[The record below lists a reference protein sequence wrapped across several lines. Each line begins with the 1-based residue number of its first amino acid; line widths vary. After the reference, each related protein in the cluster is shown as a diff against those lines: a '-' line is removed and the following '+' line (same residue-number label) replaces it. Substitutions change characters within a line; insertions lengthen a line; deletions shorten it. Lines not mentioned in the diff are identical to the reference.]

1 MAASDSGAAA
11 RPQRRGRR
19 ARPGDYTHVISLRR
33 EAVLILRVD
42 SEGRHSMD
50 HVRHDSR
57 RTRLP
62 LAAIPELARPVGMY
76 GTMQRTEVGGAI
88 CFGVAVAFATY
99 RL

>member
-1 MAASDSGAAA
+1 
-11 RPQRRGRR
+11 
-19 ARPGDYTHVISLRR
+19 
-33 EAVLILRVD
+33 
-42 SEGRHSMD
+42 MD
-50 HVRHDSR
+50 HVRQDTR

-99 RL
+99 LR